1 MSIPRIGDRVGANEG
16 LPLGYRRC
24 EYLESTGTQWIDTGF
39 TATNNTGLYAEWMF
53 NGQGANHNQH
63 VLSCTFLYCARP
75 RKVNNV
81 WIAQGIIGANN
92 SSDFEL
98 TFGKKNISSTNF
110 QNSKTI
116 NFNETTIKVYE
127 VIAPP
132 RDKVILCGYSDLN
145 ASYLFCGRI
154 YSAKISEGTE
164 IVRNLVP
171 ALDPNNRPCMFDT
184 VTSTPLYNQ
193 GTGEFL
199 YKVISPETAYIP
211 ANFTR
216 VGYLESNGTQYID
229 TGIKLSNES
238 EVRCE
243 FEQPYQTG
251 QNQYIAGAWNAY
263 NIRNYTILAESLLH
277 PDRIYAYCL
286 DSGSYSMNWTNAQEY
301 GKKRNMYI
309 SSKYAML
316 DGVKRENPVSPGPF
330 ETTNAYLFALH
341 AENGS
346 FNRAISRI
354 YSFSISRNGQLQC
367 NLIPCLDGDDVPC
380 MYDTVSQT
388 ALYKAVGDQFLYGE
402 DEEASKKL
410 PAGYTKMNYLEST
423 GTQWIDTGIKLSSES
438 EAKCTYELM
447 AETPGVNQYL
457 FDAQTNKSVPSFI
470 QFGFT
475 LYNLGHPDSVY
486 GYVRSSTAPQIKTLR
501 PEGKTSITLNKKGLT
516 LNGVFLQGVEPE
528 EFILPLNCYLFADNF
543 NDRVSS
549 LAYVRV
555 YSFSI
560 SRNGELQLDLQPCLD
575 PYGVPCMYDFV
586 SKRPLY
592 KEDNG
597 DDGDQ
602 FLYG

>member
-1 MSIPRIGDRVGANEG
+1 MSLPRIGDRMGANEG

-24 EYLESTGTQWIDTGF
+24 EYLESTGTQWIDTGIV
-39 TATNNTGLYAEWMF
+39 ATNNTGVYAEWMF
-53 NGQGANHNQH
+53 NGQGAGSNQH
-63 VLSCTFLYCARP
+63 VLSCVNCYCPRP
-75 RKVNNV
+75 RKVDNV
-81 WIAQGIIGANN
+81 WVAQGVLGNGSANQIN
-92 SSDFEL
+92 FEL

-116 NFNETTIKVYE
+116 NFNETSAKVAE
-127 VIAPP
+127 VSGPL

-145 ASYLFCGRI
+145 ASYLFHGRI
-154 YSAKISEGTE
+154 YSAKISEDTE

-229 TGIKLSNES
+229 TGIYLSNES

-251 QNQYIAGAWNAY
+251 RNQYIAGAFNAY
-263 NIRNYTILAESLLH
+263 NIRNYSILAESILA

-286 DSGSYSMNWTNAQEY
+286 AASSSSMNWANAQEY

-316 DGVKRENPVSPGPF
+316 DGVKRENPASPEPF

-341 AENGS
+341 TESGS
-346 FNRAISRI
+346 FDRAVSRI

-367 NLIPCLDGDDVPC
+367 NLIPCLDGDNIPC

-388 ALYKAVGDQFLYGE
+388 ALYKVVGDQFLYGK

-423 GTQWIDTGIKLSSES
+423 GTQFIDTGIKLSDES
-438 EAKCTYELM
+438 EVKCEFMRLVVTEGTSNLYGDETDKNSRFSCFFNIGASNYSRWDF
-447 AETPGVNQYL
+447 AEQMVSGKPLEILTKY
-457 FDAQTNKSVPSFI
+457 KSVHNAMGVS
-470 QFGFT
+470 
-475 LYNLGHPDSVY
+475 
-486 GYVRSSTAPQIKTLR
+486 
-501 PEGKTSITLNKKGLT
+501 
-516 LNGVFLQGVEPE
+516 LNGLQIINFASAEPFE
-528 EFILPLNCYLFADNF
+528 AGGGLKLFGL
-543 NDRVSS
+543 RQ
-549 LAYVRV
+549 AYISQARV

-592 KEDNG
+592 NEG
-597 DDGDQ
+597 DGDQ